1 MLFTSLGEAS
11 TTEITKTNDAYGMSE
26 NTRDACA
33 GGKITGYARKALEKQ
48 TSRKVV
54 SASNYKE
61 IPEAEVLKQIQANK
75 E

>member
-11 TTEITKTNDAYGMSE
+11 TTEITKTNDAYDMSE

-33 GGKITGYARKALEKQ
+33 GGKITGDARKALEKQ

>member
-1 MLFTSLGEAS
+1 
-11 TTEITKTNDAYGMSE
+11 MSE
-26 NTRDACA
+26 NTRDAWA
-33 GGKITGYARKALEKQ
+33 GGKITGDARKALEKQ

>member
-1 MLFTSLGEAS
+1 
-11 TTEITKTNDAYGMSE
+11 MSE
-26 NTRDACA
+26 NTRDAWA
-33 GGKITGYARKALEKQ
+33 GGKITGDARKALEKQ

-61 IPEAEVLKQIQANK
+61 IPKAEVLKQIQANK

>member
-1 MLFTSLGEAS
+1 
-11 TTEITKTNDAYGMSE
+11 MSE